1 MGSLMQSLRQNTKE
15 ESRIK
20 VEGSIEKYYHYA
32 FPMQTVLVT
41 CNDDVIGKPNII
53 TLAWHTPISSK
64 PPLYGIAIAPKRYSH
79 SLIKKSK
86 EFVINFIPYS
96 LVKAAQF
103 CGTHSGRST
112 DKLSKTGLTLTPSKK
127 LSTPLIKEGYAHL
140 ECKLVRSA
148 CFGNHT
154 LFVGEVITVSAD
166 KGAFKNELLR
176 TNQIH
181 PLYYIGDNTYTTL
194 DRVKRK
200 TF

>member
-1 MGSLMQSLRQNTKE
+1 MGSLMQSSSQKIKE
-15 ESRIK
+15 EICIK

-41 CNDDVIGKPNII
+41 CNDSNEKTNII

-79 SLIKKSK
+79 GLIKKSK
-86 EFVINFIPYS
+86 EFVINFMPYS
-96 LVKAAQF
+96 QVKAAQF
-103 CGTHSGRST
+103 CGTHSGRSIN
-112 DKLSKTGLTLTPSKK
+112 KLSKTGLTLAPSKK
-127 LSTPLIKEGYAHL
+127 LKTPLIKEGYAHL
-140 ECKLVRSA
+140 ECKLIRSA

-154 LFVGEVITVSAD
+154 LFVGKVIAVSAD

-181 PLYYIGDNTYTTL
+181 PLYYIGENTYTTL
-194 DRVKRK
+194 DRIKRK

>member
-1 MGSLMQSLRQNTKE
+1 MQSLRQNTKE